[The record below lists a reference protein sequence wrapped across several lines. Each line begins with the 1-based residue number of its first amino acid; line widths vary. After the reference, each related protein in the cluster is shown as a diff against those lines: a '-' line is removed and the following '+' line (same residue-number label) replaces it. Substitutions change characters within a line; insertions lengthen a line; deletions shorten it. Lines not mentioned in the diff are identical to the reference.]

1 MPEPDQAT
9 RVIRFGVFE
18 VDLHTTELR
27 KQGVRIRLPLQSF
40 QVLEALLLQPGELV
54 TRKELKEKL
63 WPADSFG
70 DFEHGLNAAVNRV
83 REALGDSSDNP
94 RFVETLPRRGYRFL
108 APVNGV
114 PRSTAAG
121 VLEDGEAGKRV
132 ASPTSEDSAEH
143 PARIETLPRR
153 GYRLIAPLE
162 KWADQFAVKLPRSRR
177 ALLLIAIILG
187 VASPLVAWLW
197 IRYREAKQPEPDFQ
211 RLSFGRGMIQSAR
224 FTPDGQSV
232 IYGAAWDGKPVQ
244 LFWSR
249 ANSPE
254 SRPLGVEA
262 DILAVSP
269 SGEMAV
275 LLNQHYGNIA
285 SQGTLALMSLTGS
298 APRKLLDSVQDADW
312 SPDGSKL
319 AITHYVGG
327 RCALEFPLGKVLYR
341 TTGGAWLSHPRVSPR
356 GDQIAFLDH
365 PFGNNNSGFVAVID
379 RNGRKKT
386 LSSDEIGDLSGMA
399 WDPAGDSIWFSGYD
413 ATTRGARGLFKVT
426 LAGLQHQVRREPGN
440 LTLHDVSRGRRL
452 LLTRDSIRGEVFG
465 RIHSESKEHELSWLD
480 NSFATDL
487 SPDGGT
493 IVLAVEGEGSATGC
507 EVYLRKTYDSPA
519 VRLGDGIPRQLSPDA
534 KWVLT
539 GYPFHVGIGP
549 TPAPQLLLIPTGT
562 GEPRTLTNDSIS
574 HFGATLLP
582 NRKTFVFE
590 GFEPGHARRSW
601 IQNVGGKPQPI
612 TPEGTVGH
620 RVSPDEKL
628 LAAVDPEQK
637 YWLYPIGGGPP
648 APLSF
653 IEPGEDVI
661 RWSADGKHLFV
672 ASDGIPVAV
681 YRIEIPSGRRQ
692 LVGKVAPSDLA
703 GVWNIGPVLITPD
716 GRSYVYSDFRIL
728 SDLFLATGL
737 R

>member
-1 MPEPDQAT
+1 MAEPDQAT
-9 RVIRFGVFE
+9 RIIRFGVFE

-40 QVLEALLLQPGELV
+40 QILEALLRQPGELV

-94 RFVETLPRRGYRFL
+94 RFIETLPRRGYRFL
-108 APVNGV
+108 ASVNGA
-114 PRSTAAG
+114 PQSSAAG

-132 ASPTSEDSAEH
+132 ASP
-143 PARIETLPRR
+143 
-153 GYRLIAPLE
+153 
-162 KWADQFAVKLPRSRR
+162 VKLPRSRR
-177 ALLLIAIILG
+177 ALLLLAIILG
-187 VASPLVAWLW
+187 VASPSVAWLW
-197 IRYREAKQPEPDFQ
+197 IRHREAKQPEPDFQ

-224 FTPDGQSV
+224 FAPDGQSV

-285 SQGTLALMSLTGS
+285 SQGTLALVSLTGS

-319 AITHYVGG
+319 AVTHYVGG
-327 RCALEFPLGKVLYR
+327 RCALEFPLGKILYR

-356 GDQIAFLDH
+356 GDQIAFLEH
-365 PFGNNNSGFVAVID
+365 PLGNNNSGFLAVID
-379 RNGRKKT
+379 WNGRKKT
-386 LSSDEIGDLSGMA
+386 LSSEFGDLSGMA

-539 GYPFHVGIGP
+539 GYPFQVGIGP
-549 TPAPQLLLIPTGT
+549 TSAPQLLLIPTGT
-562 GEPRTLTNDSIS
+562 GEPVTLTNDSIS
-574 HFGATLLP
+574 HFGATLLA
-582 NRKTFVFE
+582 NRKTLVFE

-628 LAAVDPEQK
+628 LVAVDPEQK

-681 YRIEIPSGRRQ
+681 YRIEILSGRRQ
-692 LVGKVAPSDLA
+692 LVAKVAPSDLA

-716 GRSYVYSDFRIL
+716 GRSYVYSDYRIL

>member
-1 MPEPDQAT
+1 VPEPDQSS

-108 APVNGV
+108 ASVNAA
-114 PRSTAAG
+114 PQSSAAG
-121 VLEDGEAGKRV
+121 VIEDGEAGKRV
-132 ASPTSEDSAEH
+132 ASP
-143 PARIETLPRR
+143 
-153 GYRLIAPLE
+153 
-162 KWADQFAVKLPRSRR
+162 VKPPRSRR
-177 ALLLIAIILG
+177 PLLLLAIILG
-187 VASPLVAWLW
+187 VVSPLVAWLW
-197 IRYREAKQPEPDFQ
+197 IRHREAKQPEPDFQ

-224 FTPDGQSV
+224 FAPDGQSV

-341 TTGGAWLSHPRVSPR
+341 TTGGAWLSHPRVSPH
-356 GDQIAFLDH
+356 GDQIAYLEH
-365 PFGNNNSGFVAVID
+365 PVAGNNFGFLAVID

-386 LSSDEIGDLSGMA
+386 LSSEFDSLSGMA
-399 WDPAGDSIWFSGYD
+399 WDPAGDSIWFSGSD
-413 ATTRGARGLFKVT
+413 ATTRGVPGLFKVT
-426 LAGLQHQVRREPGN
+426 LAGLQHQVRRESGY
-440 LTLHDVSRGRRL
+440 LTLHDVSQGRRL

-465 RIHSESKEHELSWLD
+465 RIHSESKEHELGWLD
-480 NSFATDL
+480 NSYAADL
-487 SPDGGT
+487 SPDGAT
-493 IVLAVEGEGSATGC
+493 IVLSVQGEASATGYQ
-507 EVYLRKTYDSPA
+507 VYLRKTDDSPA
-519 VRLGDGIPRQLSPDA
+519 VRLGEGLPRQLSPDA

-539 GYPFHVGIGP
+539 SYPYAVGIEP
-549 TPAPQLLLIPTGT
+549 TPPPQVLLLATGT
-562 GEPRTLTNDSIS
+562 GESVTLTHDSIS
-574 HFGATLLP
+574 HFSATLLP
-582 NRKTFVFE
+582 KGKTLVFE
-590 GFEPGHARRSW
+590 GNEPGHARRSW
-601 IQNVGGKPQPI
+601 IQNVGGGKPLPI

-628 LAAVDPEQK
+628 LVAVDPEQK

-653 IEPGEDVI
+653 MEPGEDVI

-672 ASDGIPVAV
+672 ASDGIPVAI
-681 YRIEIPSGRRQ
+681 YRVEILSGRRQ

-716 GRSYVYSDFRIL
+716 GRSYVYSDYRIL